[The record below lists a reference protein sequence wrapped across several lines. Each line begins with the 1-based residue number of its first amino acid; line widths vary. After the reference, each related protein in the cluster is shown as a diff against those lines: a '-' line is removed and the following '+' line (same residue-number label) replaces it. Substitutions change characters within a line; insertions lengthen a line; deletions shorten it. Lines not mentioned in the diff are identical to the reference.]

1 MADQWLTLEQ
11 AAELLQVSVDTIRR
25 MITRGEVD
33 ARRFGP
39 RLIRVNPE
47 SLIAAGRPL
56 QYIDKEDE
64 TNG

>member
-1 MADQWLTLEQ
+1 MTDQWLTMAQ
-11 AAELLQVSVDTIRR
+11 AAEMLQVDAVTIRR

-39 RLIRVNPE
+39 RLIRVNPA

-56 QYIDKEDE
+56 QYIE
-64 TNG
+64 